1 GFGGQKFIPEVLEK
15 ISAFKKIVD
24 EKGLDIEIE
33 VDGGVDHETA
43 KLCRDAG
50 ANVFVAGSYIYGN
63 KNRQTPID
71 KLRAIVGE

>member
-1 GFGGQKFIPEVLEK
+1 MDK
-15 ISAFKKIVD
+15 
-24 EKGLDIEIE
+24 KGLDIEIE